1 MIRLKVKEIAQQ
13 KHISQGK
20 LSRLSEVNITTIQLI
35 YRMPT
40 EANIQLFTLDR
51 LATVLGVNAQDLIET
66 VHPEPSSEAA
76 PHS

>member
-1 MIRLKVKEIAQQ
+1 
-13 KHISQGK
+13 
-20 LSRLSEVNITTIQLI
+20 VNITTIQLI
-35 YRMPT
+35 YRKPT

-51 LATVLGVNAQDLIET
+51 LLATALGVNAQDLIET